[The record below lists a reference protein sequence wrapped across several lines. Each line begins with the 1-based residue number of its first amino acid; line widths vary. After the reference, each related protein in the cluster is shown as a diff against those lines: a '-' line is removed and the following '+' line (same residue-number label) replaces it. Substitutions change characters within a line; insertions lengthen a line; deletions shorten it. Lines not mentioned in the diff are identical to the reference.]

1 MWWQKTTPR
10 KFPLKT
16 SETMT
21 KYILQFYLARI
32 LTQKKK
38 KKQIHFHKVNT
49 IKYLFFT
56 VERKRLLVILAV
68 FLKSQNDMIVVQQR
82 KRISEFLFIS
92 FISIK
97 YFSFS
102 VKSKS
107 WVILSPQYL
116 CKTMK
121 RFHLIGVP
129 N

>member
-1 MWWQKTTPR
+1 
-10 KFPLKT
+10 
-16 SETMT
+16 MT

-107 WVILSPQYL
+107 
-116 CKTMK
+116 
-121 RFHLIGVP
+121 
-129 N
+129 